1 MIINHK
7 YKNKSIEELVKM
19 TIENIKILKKPIA
32 NDITEAIGNTPLVR
46 INKLSEDIDAD
57 VLVKVESF
65 NPASSIK
72 DRVAVAMIEDAEKE
86 GKINKDTVILEPT
99 SGNTGI
105 ALAFAAAAKDY
116 KLKIF
121 LPENFSEERKK
132 LIKIFGAELVLTPAS
147 KGIPGAIEEAQ
158 RQHEQ
163 IENSIIMQQ
172 FENPSN
178 PRIHKRLTGP
188 EIYEDTEGKV
198 DIVVASAGTG
208 GTISGIGQALKELKD
223 DVQIIAVEAA
233 GSAVLSGQEKGTH
246 KIQGISP
253 GFIPETTDM
262 DVIDEIITVEDE
274 DARQSTI
281 ALAQKEGI
289 LAGIS
294 SGAAIHAALEVA
306 KRDENRNKTIVAI
319 LPDTGERYLSV
330 DWLSS
335 LYE

>member
-1 MIINHK
+1 
-7 YKNKSIEELVKM
+7 M

-46 INKLSEDIDAD
+46 INKMAEDIDAE

-86 GKINKDTVILEPT
+86 GRINKDTVILEPT

-105 ALAFAAAAKDY
+105 ALAFAAAAKNY

-147 KGIPGAIEEAQ
+147 EGIPGAIEEAQ
-158 RQHEQ
+158 RQHEK

-178 PRIHKRLTGP
+178 PQIHKRLTGP

-223 DVQIIAVEAA
+223 NVQIIAVEAA

-262 DVIDEIITVEDE
+262 NVIDEVITVEDE

-281 ALAQKEGI
+281 ALAQQEGI

-306 KRDENRNKTIVAI
+306 KREENKNKTIVAI